1 VKADLTNH
9 KAEMPAIERKI
20 NECLK
25 KTQDLLDNI
34 EDFIEVK

>member
-1 VKADLTNH
+1 
-9 KAEMPAIERKI
+9 MPVIERRI

-34 EDFIEVK
+34 EDFAQVN